1 MVFFL
6 VLQNFFT
13 KRKIKLS
20 LKKKK
25 RTSNDTSASTT
36 ATDSPSTF
44 KSSGNSQTFQYK
56 DGRRYHTNA
65 QVAYV
70 FPCDDDGMSH

>member
-1 MVFFL
+1 M
-6 VLQNFFT
+6 
-13 KRKIKLS
+13 KLS

-25 RTSNDTSASTT
+25 RTCNDTSASTT
-36 ATDSPSTF
+36 ATDSLSIF

-70 FPCDDDGMSH
+70 FPCDDDGMFSET